1 MAYDET
7 LAERIRFQLA
17 RHKRIEE
24 KRMFGGVCFLRHGNI
39 VVGVWKDSLIARLG
53 PGESDVALQEPFVRE
68 FDITGKPMKGWA
80 MVGPEGVEE
89 DDQLSGWVERAMRFV
104 KTLPAK

>member
-1 MAYDET
+1 MAFDEA
-7 LAERIRFQLA
+7 LADRFRFQLA
-17 RHKRIEE
+17 RHNRIEE

-53 PGESDVALQEPFVRE
+53 PGESDAALQEPFVRE
-68 FDITGKPMKGWA
+68 FDITGKPMKGWVMA
-80 MVGPEGVEE
+80 GPEGVEE
-89 DDQLSGWVERAMRFV
+89 DDQMARWVERATKIV